1 MPVFSNSIVP
11 ITITIPGQ
19 PVAMGRP
26 RLSRRGV
33 YLPAKTKL
41 ALKHFR
47 DYLFN
52 IPNIPGMIKMEV
64 VFVMQRPKYMKAK
77 KYSKQRIF
85 HDKRPDLDNLLKLV
99 ADGLQPKVL
108 IDDAK
113 IVMINASKVY
123 AAEDEAPKTIIQ
135 LQQIQSI

>member
-1 MPVFSNSIVP
+1 
-11 ITITIPGQ
+11 
-19 PVAMGRP
+19 
-26 RLSRRGV
+26 
-33 YLPAKTKL
+33 
-41 ALKHFR
+41 
-47 DYLFN
+47 
-52 IPNIPGMIKMEV
+52 MEV
-64 VFVMQRPKYMKAK
+64 VFVMKRPKYMSAK

-123 AAEDEAPKTIIQ
+123 AAADEAPKTIIQ